1 MARLT
6 ISSTSDGKK
15 INQDD
20 KIRFKIKTDLD
31 GEVLSP
37 FIDID
42 FPKFPPLMG
51 SSLGSFTYSSEN
63 RTAGFSD
70 LTVNYSIAAYGQSSD
85 SRGNKFLTLKIYDEA
100 FFNTI
105 RIDTKLTIKTSGT
118 IPTVP
123 LSVLN
128 NNTYTVS
135 EMNTTAGKTNGFA
148 NKWFKLKLTG
158 FTSNLS
164 PLNQTLGTV
173 ITSSVTAGALR
184 DIPYKTYTISSTDSN
199 ILKSMLWNDYVRD
212 VLVFTFSQSK
222 TAIVPTDKKYI
233 FTDTVT
239 GINQLTLTNYSSIT
253 APTDTVPIPP
263 TPTYS
268 QVAFL
273 YKKRKAKIN
282 IFDSNGPFVEFYIT
296 VVRYKKDSSG
306 NWNGEWLQ
314 TKDNSIIWSKATLG

>member
-105 RIDTKLTIKTSGT
+105 RIDTKLTIKTS
-118 IPTVP
+118 
-123 LSVLN
+123 
-128 NNTYTVS
+128 
-135 EMNTTAGKTNGFA
+135 
-148 NKWFKLKLTG
+148 
-158 FTSNLS
+158 
-164 PLNQTLGTV
+164 
-173 ITSSVTAGALR
+173 
-184 DIPYKTYTISSTDSN
+184 
-199 ILKSMLWNDYVRD
+199 
-212 VLVFTFSQSK
+212 
-222 TAIVPTDKKYI
+222 
-233 FTDTVT
+233 
-239 GINQLTLTNYSSIT
+239 
-253 APTDTVPIPP
+253 
-263 TPTYS
+263 
-268 QVAFL
+268 
-273 YKKRKAKIN
+273 
-282 IFDSNGPFVEFYIT
+282 
-296 VVRYKKDSSG
+296 
-306 NWNGEWLQ
+306 
-314 TKDNSIIWSKATLG
+314 